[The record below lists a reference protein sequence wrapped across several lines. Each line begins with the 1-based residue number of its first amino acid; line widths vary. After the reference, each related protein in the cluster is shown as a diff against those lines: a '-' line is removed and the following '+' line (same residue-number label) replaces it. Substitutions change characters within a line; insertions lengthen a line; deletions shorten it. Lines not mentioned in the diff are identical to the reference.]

1 MPRLA
6 RPGLLRLLSAAAVL
20 SAAALGSFAA
30 ARALLPGE
38 GELAFGLLVGGEP
51 VLAGQSAQ
59 AVAEDRGA
67 RALSRKV
74 TFRWGEKVAL
84 TASLAELGGEVD
96 TAMLARR
103 AAEVGHE
110 GDAVDS
116 LLDALAARAGSV
128 DLRVPVS
135 VGAEPLAEKL
145 ERFKEEHDAP
155 PVDARLVAERSASQH
170 APGKYVDVY
179 AAMAA
184 LDRALL
190 EQRQGDLAIELPA
203 FALEPRASKQAV
215 ETIDVGQVVSRFET
229 KFGYVGGQANRAG
242 NIKRAASQVD
252 GVVLMPGE
260 IVSFNEHVG
269 PRSADNGFFP
279 APEIYKGEM
288 REGIGGGTCQVAGT
302 LHAAA
307 FFGGLE
313 IMERSPHSRPSGYI
327 RMGLDATVVY
337 PTTDL
342 KLRNPYDFPVV
353 IHAII
358 DKGTLVFELR
368 GRAKPVSVDYATAE
382 VATAPFKRKIEEAS
396 WFPEGKF
403 VLKQKGITGHTI
415 KKTRVLR
422 YASGTERVEVTTD
435 VYPATFEIY
444 QVAPGTDPASL
455 PAPPEGADSA
465 ASPAAPAAPAASG
478 PAQAQVASA
487 TPTPTSG

>member
-1 MPRLA
+1 V
-6 RPGLLRLLSAAAVL
+6 VL
-20 SAAALGSFAA
+20 SAAALGSVAA
-30 ARALLPGE
+30 ARSLIPAG
-38 GELAFGLLVGGEP
+38 GELAEGLRVGGEA
-51 VLAGQSAQ
+51 VLAGQSAE

-67 RALSRKV
+67 RALARKV
-74 TFRWGEKVAL
+74 TFRWGDKVAL

-103 AAEVGHE
+103 AEEIAHE
-110 GDAVDS
+110 GDLVDS
-116 LLDALAARAGSV
+116 LLDALAARAGRV
-128 DLRVPVS
+128 DLRVPVTI
-135 VGAEPLAEKL
+135 GAEQLADKL
-145 ERFKEEHDAP
+145 ERFKEENDAP
-155 PVDARLVAERSASQH
+155 PVDARLMADHSATQH

-179 AAMAA
+179 AAMSA

-190 EQRQGDLAIELPA
+190 DQRQGDLTVELPA
-203 FALEPRASKQAV
+203 FALEPRASKQVV

-269 PRSADNGFFP
+269 PRSTENGFFP

-288 REGIGGGTCQVAGT
+288 REGIGGGTCQVSGT

-313 IMERSPHSRPSGYI
+313 IVERSPHSRPSGYI

-353 IHAII
+353 IRAII
-358 DKGTLVFELR
+358 DKGTLVFELH
-368 GRAKPVSVDYATAE
+368 GRAKPVSVNYSTAE

-396 WFPEGKF
+396 WFPEGKV

-415 KKTRVLR
+415 KKTRVMR
-422 YASGTERVEVTTD
+422 FASGTERVEVTTD

-455 PAPPEGADSA
+455 PPPPEGSSDSA
-465 ASPAAPAAPAASG
+465 ASAPAAPAAPAATG
-478 PAQAQVASA
+478 PAQAQVASSA
-487 TPTPTSG
+487 PAPTSG